1 MIIIKGPKTDM
12 PYVSSTFYKSIKC
25 LLQTFLRSL
34 RQSKG
39 DQLVKIGLFFFFFC
53 YCLYLL
59 LCVESK
65 VPNFWYKKLYFGHIS
80 KFKQIFWT
88 FDNSIFHKLYLR
100 CIAMGWARSATATA
114 ACRCLRKKTF
124 SGASI
129 EHRFHVLPCIYN
141 YLDNKCVK

>member
-1 MIIIKGPKTDM
+1 MFLLHFISQLNVCCRHFWGHWGNPKEINW
-12 PYVSSTFYKSIKC
+12 SKLSI
-25 LLQTFLRSL
+25 
-34 RQSKG
+34 
-39 DQLVKIGLFFFFFC
+39 FFFFC

-129 EHRFHVLPCIYN
+129 EHRFHILPCIYN

>member
-1 MIIIKGPKTDM
+1 MFLLHFISQLNVCCSHFWGHWGNPKEINWSKLV
-12 PYVSSTFYKSIKC
+12 Y
-25 LLQTFLRSL
+25 FL
-34 RQSKG
+34 
-39 DQLVKIGLFFFFFC
+39 FFFC

-100 CIAMGWARSATATA
+100 CIAMGWTRSTTATA
-114 ACRCLRKKTF
+114 ACRCFRKKTF

-129 EHRFHVLPCIYN
+129 EHSFHVLPCIYN
-141 YLDNKCVK
+141 YLDKKCVK